1 MYEYFAVG
9 LGGFFGAMARFGLSS
24 WINRQ
29 FSPPFHYGT
38 LVVNVIGSFF
48 LGALMFLAEER
59 AALSPQAK
67 LCLCVGFMGAL
78 TTFSTFGFETMSLIR
93 QRELLMATAN
103 IGANVVLAVIAVLL
117 GQLAIKG
124 LGL

>member
-1 MYEYFAVG
+1 MYEYLAVG
-9 LGGFFGAMARFGLSS
+9 LGGFFGAMARFGLSG

-29 FSPPFHYGT
+29 FSPPFCYGT
-38 LVVNVIGSFF
+38 LVVNVIGSFC

-78 TTFSTFGFETMSLIR
+78 TTFSTFGFETMALIR
-93 QRELLMATAN
+93 QRELVMAAAN
-103 IGANVVLAVIAVLL
+103 IGANVILAVIAVLL
-117 GQLAIKG
+117 GQLAIKT